1 MPSSKYKDSACK
13 SSRHSQN
20 QKFITWN
27 GVVINNQDI
36 EQFYG
41 ASHSC
46 QVKTQPQTK
55 YLLTKLTPLPKR
67 ALEMLAVKHQRP
79 LPVGESYLVFVDYYS
94 RFPFIFIL
102 PSETCRCVV
111 NCLIHLF
118 INVGYPNKL
127 NSNNGSQ
134 FRPQG
139 TKLFLKQ
146 QNIHHLWKI
155 PY

>member
-1 MPSSKYKDSACK
+1 MPSSNYKDSACK

-55 YLLTKLTPLPKR
+55 YLLTKMTPLPKR
-67 ALEMLAVKHQRP
+67 ALEMLAVNIKDHYQQVKIILCLLIITRDSLSFSYYHQKH
-79 LPVGESYLVFVDYYS
+79 VDVLWTVLS
-94 RFPFIFIL
+94 
-102 PSETCRCVV
+102 TCLSTLGTQISSIATMVV
-111 NCLIHLF
+111 SFGLK
-118 INVGYPNKL
+118 GL
-127 NSNNGSQ
+127 NS
-134 FRPQG
+134 F
-139 TKLFLKQ
+139 
-146 QNIHHLWKI
+146 
-155 PY
+155 